1 MDANW
6 LIFEAQIAAGGKK
19 RAIFAALPLERPPV

>member
-6 LIFEAQIAAGGKK
+6 PIFEAQIAADGKNY
-19 RAIFAALPLERPPV
+19 AIFAALRLERPPV

>member
-6 LIFEAQIAAGGKK
+6 LIFEAQIAADGKN
-19 RAIFAALPLERPPV
+19 RAIFAALPLESPLV

>member
-6 LIFEAQIAAGGKK
+6 LIFEAQIAVGGKN